1 VNVADLRLDYTLAA
15 LNESDVDPDPLRQ
28 FDVWLADAVRANLKE
43 PTAMALATATPSGVP
58 SCRMVLLKGVDQQG
72 FTFFT
77 NYGSRKGRELRE
89 NPHAALVFHWAE
101 LERQVRVTG
110 IVNKVSREESE
121 AYFQTRPLRSRLG
134 AIASRQSTVLPHRQE
149 LEARM
154 SELEREYAG
163 DRPVPMP
170 EDWGGYRLNP
180 DSIEFWQGRRSRLH
194 DRLLYTLNES
204 GGWVIA
210 RLSP

>member
-15 LNESDVDPDPLRQ
+15 LNESDVDPDPIRQ
-28 FDVWLADAVRANLKE
+28 FEAWLADAVRANLKE

-154 SELEREYAG
+154 SALEREYAG

-204 GGWVIA
+204 RGWVIA